1 MAVKQFAFAKNHLIL
16 CHALLNEIIDIKAD
30 MTRRLEGVALTP
42 EQRRSVFIYLDLL
55 EEPSKEWL
63 TKDVWLV
70 ATICSYFLAMM
81 NEYYDAFIKCLDELA
96 WRMKAEWKQEI
107 MTQEHYLN
115 IRRTNH
121 ETKNIV
127 EGLKNHENY
136 KLDIHPETMDIIIS
150 V

>member
-1 MAVKQFAFAKNHLIL
+1 MKQFVFAKNHLIL

-30 MTRRLEGVALTP
+30 MTRRLEGVPLTP

-55 EEPSKEWL
+55 EEPSKDWQ
-63 TKDVWLV
+63 TKDCWLV
-70 ATICSYFLAMM
+70 ATIASYFLAMM
-81 NEYYDAFIKCLDELA
+81 NEYYDAFLKCLDELA

-107 MTQEHYLN
+107 MTQEHYFN
-115 IRRTNH
+115 IRRTNN

-136 KLDIHPETMDIIIS
+136 KLDIHPDTMNIIIS